1 MSNGPFVLP
10 KRKVLTADISLGSFA
25 QHIEVMA
32 ALGAAHR
39 SSYVCCVNA
48 HMTVEAKEAAFAAVV
63 NGADLATADG
73 MPVLR
78 ALQRFHKV
86 EQERVAGNDIMPA
99 LMAKAAA
106 SGLGVFLIGA
116 TEEVQQKI
124 VDRAAQELP
133 DLRIV
138 GRYSPP
144 FAPVEEMDLEADA
157 ERINASGAHI
167 VLVSLGCPK
176 QEKWM
181 AAMKGRVNAVMLGM
195 GGAFLLY
202 AGIDKRAPKWMRD
215 LSMEWVYRLWLEPK
229 RLWRRYV
236 VTNSAFIVLVLKE
249 MVHRAFGGK

>member
-1 MSNGPFVLP
+1 MSNRPFVLP
-10 KRKVLTADISLGSFA
+10 KRRVLTADISLGSFA

-99 LMAKAAA
+99 LMAKAARA
-106 SGLGVFLIGA
+106 GLGVFLIGA

-138 GRYSPP
+138 GQYSPP
-144 FAPVEEMDLEADA
+144 FAPVEDMDLEADA
-157 ERINASGAHI
+157 ERINATGAHI

-215 LSMEWVYRLWLEPK
+215 LSLEWVYRLWLEPK